1 VSADLHAK
9 ILSFLTIELGRMGG
23 RRCTR
28 VDLEFKPGAEYR
40 DESLGQWDPEEE
52 GFDDF
57 ARVERLVST
66 MIEVA
71 ENHVANLQPEF
82 QDSRFVVY
90 TRQYLGGRG
99 MLTFKLAKAPEV
111 HSALEELVAR
121 VIETTHAEA
130 GKAEAAGEIGQF
142 DAWQFALD
150 AARTLRER
158 VAVAQAAGS
167 KDPAKPSLAMMEDK
181 S

>member
-1 VSADLHAK
+1 VTDLHGK
-9 ILSFLTIELGRMGG
+9 ILGFLTVELGRMGG

-28 VDLEFKPGAEYR
+28 VDLEFKPGAEFR

-52 GFDDF
+52 GSDDF

-71 ENHVANLQPEF
+71 ENHAASLQPEF

-99 MLTFKLAKAPEV
+99 MLTFKLAKAPEA

-150 AARTLRER
+150 AARVLRDLVTAAR
-158 VAVAQAAGS
+158 SAGS
-167 KDPAKPSLAMMEDK
+167 KEPEEPEQVAATEDK